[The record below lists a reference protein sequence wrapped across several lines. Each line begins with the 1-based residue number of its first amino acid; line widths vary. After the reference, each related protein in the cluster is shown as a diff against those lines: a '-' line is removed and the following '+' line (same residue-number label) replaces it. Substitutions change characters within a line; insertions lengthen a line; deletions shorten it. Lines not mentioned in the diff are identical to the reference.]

1 MTVKA
6 RNRATVAGS
15 VILVVALVVTLL
27 PMIASSPADPPRE
40 IQVSVRNMAF
50 YVDGIAGPN
59 PVITLRPGEQVR
71 LRLRSED
78 AGLRHDFSVKAWD
91 VSTKTLEDRGQEDT
105 IVFRAPYE
113 RGTAT
118 YLCSPHAAMM
128 SGTIRIE

>member
-1 MTVKA
+1 MTLQA

-15 VILVVALVVTLL
+15 IILVAALAVTLL
-27 PMIASSPADPPRE
+27 PMIASSRADPPRE
-40 IQVSVRNMAF
+40 IHISVRNMAF

-59 PVITLRPGEQVR
+59 PAITLRPGEQVR
-71 LRLRSED
+71 LRLSSED
-78 AGLRHDFSVKAWD
+78 AGLRHDFRVEAWD

-105 IVFRAPYE
+105 IVFRAPHE
-113 RGTAT
+113 RGTVT